1 MGACLRSLLRRGEGV
16 PGDPSGLALQLLDQ
30 TGLFWEL
37 VVVSGEGSRSP
48 PPTDGA
54 PSCSSLSFW
63 NPCFPF
69 SDLAAT
75 RGTHEVASREGRH
88 G

>member
-48 PPTDGA
+48 P
-54 PSCSSLSFW
+54 
-63 NPCFPF
+63 
-69 SDLAAT
+69 
-75 RGTHEVASREGRH
+75 TH
-88 G
+88 